1 MSQIST
7 QNLDVSTASVDLSEI
22 VNALTDKNEENKD
35 SDSTSKEEE
44 STQKVL
50 SQSNYDLLNESDL
63 GRTQNIIENE
73 KMSENIHAL

>member
-22 VNALTDKNEENKD
+22 VNALTDKNEEKHQD

-44 STQKVL
+44 SSQKIL
-50 SQSNYDLLNESDL
+50 SESNYDLLNESDL
-63 GRTQNIIENE
+63 GKT
-73 KMSENIHAL
+73 